1 MVKHTKRGGVSVKKT
16 GIFTTFTRAFALDYF
31 MSKSKFK
38 IFTNNSLTAITILA
52 TLNDGVDTPFRSMR
66 SLKLFMDVRKI
77 LLKISVTRDTTKQA
91 MPADSMLT
99 IPRRGDYL
107 NNYNGAITKG
117 YGGIQ
122 LITLESFNKE
132 VNIQKRIYKKSFSEE
147 KFNSPF
153 DGLCPSVIA
162 SLPDID
168 WLNTL
173 PELCSKI
180 RDNLVERGGQDCY
193 GVNRD
198 LQYDKN
204 ELDQVF
210 NYRQIPYVSGNKNN
224 TLSII
229 AMEYLDGYKT
239 VYDADQEGLFN
250 VTHKHMINYAF
261 KQLHELGYMHMDAH
275 PFNMMINVNEIFFSP
290 DHLGRVIIIDFGRT
304 RQIDQAVDGN
314 NVQLQLRAEGQ
325 MFTDPT
331 WPVFTKETYD
341 QMTSFRKQQISI
353 LETKLRNLGIIILN
367 QTIWDFMKILLSNN
381 NQEHYYAEYPVSG
394 GKKRYI
400 EDFRKRV
407 LSQLNMNEDVKIKNK
422 RTNKKKK
429 TRKNRKSKLSRKY

>member
-16 GIFTTFTRAFALDYF
+16 GIFKTYTRAFALDYF
-31 MSKSKFK
+31 MSQSKFK

-77 LLKISVTRDTTKQA
+77 LLKISVTRDTSKEA
-91 MPADSMLT
+91 MPADKMLK

-107 NNYNGAITKG
+107 NNHTGLVIKG
-117 YGGIQ
+117 YQGIE

-132 VNIQKRIYKKSFSEE
+132 VNIQKRIYKKTFSEE
-147 KFNSPF
+147 RFNSPF

-173 PELCSKI
+173 PDVCRQI
-180 RDNLVERGGQDCY
+180 RENLVERGGKDSY

-198 LQYDKN
+198 LQYDQN

-239 VYDADQEGLFN
+239 FYDADQQGLLSVN
-250 VTHKHMINYAF
+250 HYHMVNYAF
-261 KQLHELGYMHMDAH
+261 KQLHDLGYMHMDAH
-275 PFNMMINVNEIFFSP
+275 QYNIMINLNEEFFSP
-290 DHLGRVIIIDFGRT
+290 DHLGRVIIIDFGRA
-304 RQIDQAVDGN
+304 RQLNEAVDGN
-314 NVQLQLRAEGQ
+314 NVQLQLISEGQ
-325 MFTDPT
+325 MFTDPN
-331 WPVFTKETYD
+331 WPEFTAEIYD
-341 QMTSFRKQQISI
+341 EMTRFRKQEISI

-367 QTIWDFMKILLSNN
+367 QTIWDFMEILLSNN
-381 NQEHYYAEYPVSG
+381 VQDHYYAQYTASG
-394 GKKRYI
+394 GKKRFI

-407 LSQLNMNEDVKIKNK
+407 LNQLNIKNK
-422 RTNKKKK
+422 RINKKKK
-429 TRKNRKSKLSRKY
+429 TRKNKKSKLSRKYK

>member
-1 MVKHTKRGGVSVKKT
+1 MVKHTKRGGVGVKKT
-16 GIFTTFTRAFALDYF
+16 GIFKTYTRAFALDYF
-31 MSKSKFK
+31 ITQSKFK

-66 SLKLFMDVRKI
+66 SLNLFMDVRKI
-77 LLKISVTRDTTKQA
+77 LLKISVTRDTSKEA
-91 MPADSMLT
+91 MPADRMLK

-107 NNYNGAITKG
+107 NNHTGLVIKG
-117 YGGIQ
+117 YQGIE

-132 VNIQKRIYKKSFSEE
+132 VNIQKRIYKKTFSEE
-147 KFNSPF
+147 RFNSPF

-173 PELCSKI
+173 PELCTKI
-180 RDNLVERGGQDCY
+180 RENLVERGGKDCY

-198 LQYDKN
+198 LKYDQN

-210 NYRQIPYVSGNKNN
+210 NYRQKPYVSVNINN

-239 VYDADQEGLFN
+239 VYDADQQGLLLDR
-250 VTHKHMINYAF
+250 HKWMINYAF
-261 KQLHELGYMHMDAH
+261 TQLHQVGYMHMDAH
-275 PFNMMINVNEIFFSP
+275 PYNMMINVNEDFFSP

-304 RQIDQAVDGN
+304 RLKKDTDG
-314 NVQLQLRAEGQ
+314 LHAPDQLRAEGQ
-325 MFTDPT
+325 IFTDPT
-331 WPVFTKETYD
+331 WPAFTKEIYD
-341 QMTSFRKQQISI
+341 GMNDMRKQEISI

-381 NQEHYYAEYPVSG
+381 VQEHYYAEYTASG
-394 GKKRYI
+394 GKKRFI

-407 LSQLNMNEDVKIKNK
+407 LNQLNMNEDVKVKNK
-422 RTNKKKK
+422 RINKKKK
-429 TRKNRKSKLSRKY
+429 TRKNKNKKN